1 MGHFQMCFLCIMAL
15 TTLFFIIIQRP
26 HLDWAIESLR
36 NGPNKINNGK
46 SIFHIVVVACGQRAQ
61 ETLIMIKSAILFNNY
76 QEYLK
81 FLIFTEDTLTEILKE
96 KLTDWR
102 DILPNIF
109 DFELLPLKF
118 PNRNEMEWK
127 TLFKPCAAQR
137 LFLPSLLKEVDS
149 LLYVDTD
156 ILFLSPVSETW
167 QFFGKFNDS
176 QIAALA
182 PEHENEN
189 IGWYNRFARHPFYGQ
204 LGVNSGVMLMNL
216 TRMRKF
222 NWEQHVFPIYKEY
235 KLRIT
240 WGDQDIINI
249 LFYYHPDKLHIMPC
263 EYNYRPDHCMYMSIC
278 NTSHTGIKLI
288 HGNRG
293 YFHSNKQPLFK
304 EIYSAIES
312 YQLGT
317 NAYTNFLLPLR
328 SALTKRTVNKSTCGK
343 VARDS
348 LLVAN
353 LLFGNPF

>member
-1 MGHFQMCFLCIMAL
+1 MLNKGFFNIYS
-15 TTLFFIIIQRP
+15 LFKIFI
-26 HLDWAIESLR
+26 S
-36 NGPNKINNGK
+36 
-46 SIFHIVVVACGQRAQ
+46 
-61 ETLIMIKSAILFNNY
+61 NNY
-76 QEYLK
+76 
-81 FLIFTEDTLTEILKE
+81 FLLQSL
-96 KLTDWR
+96 LTD
-102 DILPNIF
+102 
-109 DFELLPLKF
+109 
-118 PNRNEMEWK
+118 
-127 TLFKPCAAQR
+127 
-137 LFLPSLLKEVDS
+137 VDS

-156 ILFLSPVSETW
+156 ILFLSPVSEIW
-167 QFFGKFNDS
+167 QFFGKFNES

-182 PEHENEN
+182 PEHENAN

-222 NWEQHVFPIYKEY
+222 NWEQHVLPIYKEY

-304 EIYSAIES
+304 AIYSAIES

-328 SALTKRTVNKSTCGK
+328 SALTERTVNESTCGK
-343 VARDS
+343 IARDS

-353 LLFGNPF
+353 QLFGKTF

>member
-1 MGHFQMCFLCIMAL
+1 MCFLCMTAL
-15 TTLFFIIIQRP
+15 LTLFYIFNERP
-26 HLDWAIESLR
+26 RWDYLEPLKQT
-36 NGPNKINNGK
+36 NKINNEKG
-46 SIFHIVVVACGQRAQ
+46 IIHIVVVTCGQRSQ
-61 ETLIMIKSAILFNNY
+61 ETLIMIKSAILFNYY
-76 QEYLK
+76 QEYLR
-81 FLIFTEDTLTEILKE
+81 FIIFTEDPLTDTLKE
-96 KLTDWR
+96 KLSDWSE
-102 DILPNIF
+102 IVPQTF
-109 DFELLPLKF
+109 DFQLLPLKF
-118 PNRNEMEWK
+118 PNQSESEWK

-137 LFLPSLLKEVDS
+137 LFLPLLLTEVDS

-156 ILFLSPVSETW
+156 ILFLSPVTDIW
-167 QFFGKFNDS
+167 KFFGRFNES

-189 IGWYNRFARHPFYGQ
+189 IGWYNRFARHPFYGR

-216 TRMRKF
+216 TRMRNF
-222 NWEQHVFPIYKEY
+222 NWEQHVLPIYKEY

-278 NTSHTGIKLI
+278 NTSHSGIKLL

-293 YFHSNKQPLFK
+293 YFHLNKQPLFK
-304 EIYSAIES
+304 IIYSAIES

-317 NAYTNFLLPLR
+317 NVYTNFLMPLR
-328 SALTKRTVNKSTCGK
+328 ASLSAQAVNESTCGK
-343 VARDS
+343 IARDS

-353 LLFGNPF
+353 FIFEN